1 MSRSVTHCGCMVQ
14 TLRSVVDTRPYFKT
28 VVATGLIAQPPF
40 ETKHVAKNS
49 THNCLTERYHPRIST
64 SSFDS
69 CHLLIL
75 NSGGRL
81 YCKLLTEKGVNPQTK
96 LSCYWHKNYDTV
108 LFFGHETSF
117 VIPSLMF
124 KMKFTCP
131 EFLQPPMCVRSPA
144 SQ

>member
-1 MSRSVTHCGCMVQ
+1 MKNLHVEEWKEDKG
-14 TLRSVVDTRPYFKT
+14 KT
-28 VVATGLIAQPPF
+28 AKVREKAKQAIF

-108 LFFGHETSF
+108 LFFGHDTY
-117 VIPSLMF
+117 
-124 KMKFTCP
+124 T
-131 EFLQPPMCVRSPA
+131 FLDILHTFYFIQ
-144 SQ
+144 

>member
-1 MSRSVTHCGCMVQ
+1 MEEDKG
-14 TLRSVVDTRPYFKT
+14 KT
-28 VVATGLIAQPPF
+28 AKVREKAKQAIF

-75 NSGGRL
+75 NSGDCRQTI
-81 YCKLLTEKGVNPQTK
+81 LTEKGVNPQTK

-108 LFFGHETSF
+108 LFFWSYYIQSFGHIIHILFPTIRQW
-117 VIPSLMF
+117 V
-124 KMKFTCP
+124 KT
-131 EFLQPPMCVRSPA
+131 VVDY
-144 SQ
+144 

>member
-1 MSRSVTHCGCMVQ
+1 MEEDKG
-14 TLRSVVDTRPYFKT
+14 KT
-28 VVATGLIAQPPF
+28 AKVREKAKQAIF

-75 NSGGRL
+75 NSGDCRQTI
-81 YCKLLTEKGVNPQTK
+81 LTEKGVNPQTK

-108 LFFGHETSF
+108 LFFVMIHTRFWTYYTHFISYNKKVGKKSCR
-117 VIPSLMF
+117 L
-124 KMKFTCP
+124 
-131 EFLQPPMCVRSPA
+131 
-144 SQ
+144 

>member
-1 MSRSVTHCGCMVQ
+1 MEEDKG
-14 TLRSVVDTRPYFKT
+14 KT
-28 VVATGLIAQPPF
+28 AKVREKAKQAIF

-75 NSGGRL
+75 NSGDCRQTI
-81 YCKLLTEKGVNPQTK
+81 LTEKGVNPQTK

-108 LFFGHETSF
+108 LFFFGHNTHFFSYNKEVGKKSCR
-117 VIPSLMF
+117 L
-124 KMKFTCP
+124 
-131 EFLQPPMCVRSPA
+131 
-144 SQ
+144 

>member
-1 MSRSVTHCGCMVQ
+1 MKQPGEKYTCGRVEARQ
-14 TLRSVVDTRPYFKT
+14 GKT
-28 VVATGLIAQPPF
+28 AKVREKAKQAIF

-75 NSGGRL
+75 NSGEWRQTIRG
-81 YCKLLTEKGVNPQTK
+81 KLLTEKGVNPQTK

-108 LFFGHETSF
+108 LFFGHTTHILFHTIRRWVKPVVSY
-117 VIPSLMF
+117 
-124 KMKFTCP
+124 
-131 EFLQPPMCVRSPA
+131 
-144 SQ
+144 

>member
-1 MSRSVTHCGCMVQ
+1 MKNLHVEEWKEDKG
-14 TLRSVVDTRPYFKT
+14 KT
-28 VVATGLIAQPPF
+28 AKVREKAKQAIF

-108 LFFGHETSF
+108 LFFWS
-117 VIPSLMF
+117 
-124 KMKFTCP
+124 
-131 EFLQPPMCVRSPA
+131 
-144 SQ
+144 